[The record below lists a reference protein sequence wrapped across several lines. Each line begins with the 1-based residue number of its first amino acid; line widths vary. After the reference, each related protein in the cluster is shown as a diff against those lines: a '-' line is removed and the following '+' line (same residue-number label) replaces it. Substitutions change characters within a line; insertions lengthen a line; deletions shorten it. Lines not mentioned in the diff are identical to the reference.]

1 MTRLQTIDRP
11 TRGSPTMSTYRTH
24 VDLAVPLTN
33 DDTPERLRKQLSTA
47 VEKDRE
53 TETRLQDSR
62 KTLYQAVRDAHAVDP
77 ATKPLLAASGIKS
90 SKTIH
95 QALQKTAPTPGL
107 DLDKEGRFKA
117 LEIAGEK
124 WKKAKIEHDQARE
137 DRNEAVVRAYAGGL
151 DTTEIGE
158 LLGGYTTQRVNQ
170 ILRGVEAKRKLPAA
184 G

>member
-1 MTRLQTIDRP
+1 MSRFQTIDRP
-11 TRGSPTMSTYRTH
+11 TRGSPSMSTYRTP
-24 VDLAVPLTN
+24 VEPAVPLTE
-33 DDTPERLRKQLSTA
+33 DDTPEQLRKELVNA
-47 VEKDRE
+47 VTKDRE
-53 TETRLQDSR
+53 TKTALDAAR
-62 KTLYQAVRDAHAVDP
+62 KVLNQAVRDAHTADP

-95 QALQKTAPTPGL
+95 QALLKTTPTPGL
-107 DLDKEGRFKA
+107 DLDKAGRFKA
-117 LEIAGEK
+117 LTEAGET
-124 WKKAKIEHDQARE
+124 WKQATISHDQARE

-170 ILRGVEAKRKLPAA
+170 ILRGVEAKRKRPAA